1 MLRPEPPRHGA
12 LGQRGHKMVGQSAV
26 LPPGIIFILW
36 VFWRVGLLLSL
47 KQVASQIPLP
57 LKTDGSSNFEELELF
72 ECVYKPSS
80 LLSILL
86 FNNQLRKF

>member
-1 MLRPEPPRHGA
+1 M
-12 LGQRGHKMVGQSAV
+12 

-36 VFWRVGLLLSL
+36 VFWRVVLLLSL

-86 FNNQLRKF
+86 FKAANNHLRKF